1 MNCKNLIIA
10 PHVDDE
16 ILGCGG
22 ILSSNFFI
30 LHCGLAESQD
40 HGEIFLSRKFRIKEF
55 EKVKE
60 KVGFEYKVLHHPV
73 NNMQTHKMIKDIE
86 NIINKVE
93 PEEIY
98 IPSPSYNQ
106 DHKAVYDACLI
117 ALRPHDVNF
126 FVNRVSVYEQPQ
138 DLWESGREHFI
149 PNAFT
154 EIDINKKI
162 DLYNIIQSQIREHR
176 SVEHLK
182 ALAKIRGAQSDVDY
196 AEAFKIVRWVR

>member
-1 MNCKNLIIA
+1 MIENLIIS

-22 ILSSNFFI
+22 ILSNNFFI

-40 HGEIFLSRKFRIKEF
+40 HGEIFLSRESRIKEF
-55 EKVKE
+55 KKVKE
-60 KVGFEYKVLHHPV
+60 KVGFEYEVLHHPV
-73 NNMQTHKMIKDIE
+73 NKMETHKIIKDIE
-86 NIINKVE
+86 NIINKIK
-93 PEEIY
+93 PKEIY

-126 FVNRVSVYEQPQ
+126 FVSRVLVYEQPQ

-149 PNAFT
+149 PNTFAK
-154 EIDINKKI
+154 IDIDKKI
-162 DLYNIIQSQIREHR
+162 NLYRLIKSQIRDHR
-176 SVEHLK
+176 SVEHLR
-182 ALAKIRGAQSDVDY
+182 ALAKTRGAQSNFDY
-196 AEAFKIVRWVR
+196 AEGFKTIRWIK